1 MENERDREKEM
12 LEKLEMSMML
22 MGTAYGYFKEKYDQ
36 KHDTSKLK
44 VITFPC
50 KPKENNLIQFKS
62 EMLQNKEKEQEE
74 LKYRNITIKKH
85 KTCSTWYCR
94 YRNENGKQIYI
105 SAKTQ
110 KDCYN
115 KLKKA
120 LANKQEPKEKQAYT
134 FEQWKDIWLKTYK
147 INNVR
152 TSTLSKYKY
161 MDKHIQSLYKLN
173 MTRIQIIDI
182 LNILNS
188 IEKTRSKQQVYEYL
202 KDIFTRAYENQIIK
216 NNIFINI
223 TKPKHEKL
231 KEKIALTSSE
241 EQIFVN
247 ACNKNKYGD
256 YYLLCLYEG
265 LRAGECLALKPNDID
280 INKMTLR
287 IDESENKGN
296 NLTKNKSSN
305 RLVPIF
311 NKTLRILKKYADFPK
326 EEHIF
331 KNTYSTYESNLRTML
346 KDLPIRKF
354 SIHELRH
361 TFITRC
367 QEAKIALP
375 VIQSWVGHE
384 IGSKVTN
391 KTYTHINN
399 EQVIK
404 YIDIFN
410 KTPQN

>member
-1 MENERDREKEM
+1 MNKEFIEK
-12 LEKLEMSMML
+12 LEKLVYAFAEL
-22 MGTAYGYFKEKYDQ
+22 LGECKEDYRQ
-36 KHDTSKLK
+36 ANDTSRLK

-74 LKYRNITIKKH
+74 LKYRNITIKQH
-85 KTCSTWYCR
+85 TTCSTWYCR

-120 LANKQEPKEKQAYT
+120 LADKQEPQNKQTYT

-152 TSTLSKYKY
+152 TSTLAKYKY

-223 TKPKHEKL
+223 TKPKHEIIN
-231 KEKIALTSSE
+231 EKRAFTSE
-241 EQIFVN
+241 EESKFIQ
-247 ACNKNKYGD
+247 ACKSHCDGD
-256 YYLLCLYEG
+256 LFLLCLFQG
-265 LRAGECLALKPNDID
+265 LRLGECVALKPNDID
-280 INKMTLR
+280 INNKTLR
-287 IDESENKGN
+287 IDESENRGN

-305 RLVPIF
+305 RVMPIF
-311 NKTLRILKKYADFPK
+311 ERSLEILQKYTAIPKDNKIFTKCKSSY
-326 EEHIF
+326 EETI
-331 KNTYSTYESNLRTML
+331 
-346 KDLPIRKF
+346 KDIEKTAGVRDLTP
-354 SIHELRH
+354 HELRH

-367 QEAKIALP
+367 KELNIIEP
-375 VIQSWVGHE
+375 IIQKWVGHT
-384 IGSKVTN
+384 IGSKVTS
-391 KTYTHINN
+391 KTYTHIND

-410 KTPQN
+410 KVPKN